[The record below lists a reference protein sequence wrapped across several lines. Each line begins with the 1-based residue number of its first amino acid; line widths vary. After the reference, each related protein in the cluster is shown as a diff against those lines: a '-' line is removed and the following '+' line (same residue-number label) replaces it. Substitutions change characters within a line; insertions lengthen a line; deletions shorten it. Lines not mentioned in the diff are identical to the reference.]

1 MSCQAL
7 CVRFSCLSAES
18 VTIDSLRTKGMHM
31 GALVMDD
38 TSRVALPEM
47 DEIFRTGDAGEEQV
61 TDIIMEASRVR
72 LRGLLLSSISRHTN
86 VPGNADGAKTS
97 RQLEALITL
106 NLSDDPD
113 AADLIDE
120 RIDATGD
127 IMQRIMLA
135 ESIALYNRYDLAA
148 R

>member
-1 MSCQAL
+1 
-7 CVRFSCLSAES
+7 
-18 VTIDSLRTKGMHM
+18 M

-61 TDIIMEASRVR
+61 TDIIMESSRVR

>member
-1 MSCQAL
+1 
-7 CVRFSCLSAES
+7 
-18 VTIDSLRTKGMHM
+18 MHM

-47 DEIFRTGDAGEEQV
+47 DEIFRTGDEGEEQV
-61 TDIIMEASRVR
+61 TDIIMAASRIR
-72 LRGLLLSSISRHTN
+72 LRGLLLSSISRHTSTHKD
-86 VPGNADGAKTS
+86 ASGAKTS
-97 RQLEALITL
+97 RQLESLITL

-135 ESIALYNRYDLAA
+135 ESIALYNRYDQAA